1 MSKVSR
7 GIFPAHLFLRAL
19 CRDEGS
25 WSGAIML
32 LLSMAGLLNCDESE
46 VYFGSP
52 FSVKAALFLHP
63 LCICDATL
71 ESSELLY
78 II

>member
-1 MSKVSR
+1 MSKASR

-25 WSGAIML
+25 WSGVIIL
-32 LLSMAGLLNCDESE
+32 LLSMAGLLNCDVSE
-46 VYFGSP
+46 AYFGST
-52 FSVKAALFLHP
+52 FSVKTGLFLHP
-63 LCICDATL
+63 LCICDAIL
-71 ESSELLY
+71 ESSKLLY